1 MMFVNKHILFVVQ
14 QTKWRCKLFM
24 NKNETASAKAES
36 AAKTA
41 ERDKQTIRLLQ
52 WIRRNPVWWMLICT
66 PDDKQ
71 MTLEKMKMI
80 IQRLAKDQLY
90 ELIFVLL
97 TVHRDKNYMYNVW
110 RALLVEMALAGWS
123 GEVKTKEQILYKLT
137 DMLT

>member
-1 MMFVNKHILFVVQ
+1 
-14 QTKWRCKLFM
+14 M
-24 NKNETASAKAES
+24 NKNEIASAKAES

-52 WIRRNPVWWMLICT
+52 WIRRNSVWWMLICT

-97 TVHRDKNYMYNVW
+97 TVHRGKNYMYNVW

>member
-1 MMFVNKHILFVVQ
+1 
-14 QTKWRCKLFM
+14 M

-90 ELIFVLL
+90 NSSLFCLRFIGIRIICTTCGEPCL
-97 TVHRDKNYMYNVW
+97 W
-110 RALLVEMALAGWS
+110 RWRWRVGR
-123 GEVKTKEQILYKLT
+123 GR
-137 DMLT
+137 

>member
-1 MMFVNKHILFVVQ
+1 
-14 QTKWRCKLFM
+14 
-24 NKNETASAKAES
+24 
-36 AAKTA
+36 
-41 ERDKQTIRLLQ
+41 
-52 WIRRNPVWWMLICT
+52 MLICT

>member
-1 MMFVNKHILFVVQ
+1 
-14 QTKWRCKLFM
+14 M

-66 PDDKQ
+66 PD
-71 MTLEKMKMI
+71 
-80 IQRLAKDQLY
+80 
-90 ELIFVLL
+90 
-97 TVHRDKNYMYNVW
+97 
-110 RALLVEMALAGWS
+110 
-123 GEVKTKEQILYKLT
+123 EVKTKEQILYKLT